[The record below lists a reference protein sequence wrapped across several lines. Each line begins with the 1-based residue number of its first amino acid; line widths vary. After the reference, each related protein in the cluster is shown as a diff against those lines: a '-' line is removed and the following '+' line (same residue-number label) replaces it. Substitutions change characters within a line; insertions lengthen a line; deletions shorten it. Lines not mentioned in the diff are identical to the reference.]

1 MEVEE
6 PRHLLDLIWRVKPRA
21 ALFTTFT
28 FSVSHFD
35 AVFLPVLRSVGCQD
49 ISVLVDADQAA
60 AGVEEFHSRAAG
72 RVYRVAPVIPPGGG
86 YFHPKLA
93 YLAAETDDVLAV
105 ASGNLTAS
113 GQSLQLESFDSVS
126 ARSVPTI
133 FGELADWMRQ
143 LATLVEGTSPQAAQ
157 LLAQT
162 APRARQ
168 AYRLNAAAA
177 AAGPFPPPTLV
188 HTLAGTARDALEAVF
203 IAEAD
208 AAEAVTVL
216 SPFHAPDGGPVLR
229 LASAVEA
236 RLLAVGLDG
245 GRKQLTAPF
254 EQGRFKPQL
263 PGRFVIADTAR
274 NNKRLHAKVFEIQA
288 VDKVL
293 LMTGSVNATAQS
305 FESTKNVEVSLA
317 RWLPKSPFAWN
328 EVEPAAFEAT
338 QDAADFGR
346 SCGLYVDSWLAA
358 DRILRGRVVAREGV
372 PTAASLEVLS
382 ADHLV
387 YGADVAVAADGAFS
401 AGPLPTSI
409 RRARPC

>member
-1 MEVEE
+1 M
-6 PRHLLDLIWRVKPRA
+6 KPRA

-288 VDKVL
+288 VDK
-293 LMTGSVNATAQS
+293 GSARDGLGERNRP
-305 FESTKNVEVSLA
+305 ELRSL
-317 RWLPKSPFAWN
+317 RRTSRSPWRDGCPKKFAWN
-328 EVEPAAFEAT
+328 EVSRLRLRPRRT
-338 QDAADFGR
+338 QRTLG
-346 SCGLYVDSWLAA
+346 
-358 DRILRGRVVAREGV
+358 
-372 PTAASLEVLS
+372 
-382 ADHLV
+382 
-387 YGADVAVAADGAFS
+387 VAVASTSTAGWQLTGYS
-401 AGPLPTSI
+401 AGGWLPVKAYPR
-409 RRARPC
+409 RRALKS

>member
-1 MEVEE
+1 M
-6 PRHLLDLIWRVKPRA
+6 
-21 ALFTTFT
+21 
-28 FSVSHFD
+28 
-35 AVFLPVLRSVGCQD
+35 
-49 ISVLVDADQAA
+49 
-60 AGVEEFHSRAAG
+60 
-72 RVYRVAPVIPPGGG
+72 
-86 YFHPKLA
+86 
-93 YLAAETDDVLAV
+93 

-254 EQGRFKPQL
+254 EQGRFKPRL

-328 EVEPAAFEAT
+328 ELSRLRLRPRRT
-338 QDAADFGR
+338 QRTLG
-346 SCGLYVDSWLAA
+346 
-358 DRILRGRVVAREGV
+358 
-372 PTAASLEVLS
+372 
-382 ADHLV
+382 
-387 YGADVAVAADGAFS
+387 VAVASTSTAGWQLTGYS
-401 AGPLPTSI
+401 AGGWLPVKAYPR
-409 RRARPC
+409 RRALKS